1 MKTRALPL
9 VVGAS
14 ACLVL
19 ASCGAPPKPI
29 EQAYPSPAPP
39 RAQDAGAS
47 SASAR
52 TVDAIPAD
60 DARRAFQQSAVARG
74 ADKPLPPVARPA
86 PQSAQAAAMGAPSTA
101 EEVVQPVTVAAEPPR
116 EPETLPAPNIPARRT
131 QQTPETPVPTE
142 SAMLRGNQPQGSAPQ
157 PEPVKPAP
165 EPVKPEPAKPAP
177 EPEPVKP
184 APTPEPEPVK
194 PAPEPVKPEPAPQPQ
209 PEPAKPAPEP
219 EPVKPEPVKPAPQ
232 PEPEPAKPA
241 PQPTPEPAAEPAA
254 EPPAEPP
261 QQPAHEPGEPKK
273 LPVPEPEPGTP
284 QTLPA
289 QPKPAQ
295 PLPGAEPNKPVN
307 PGSDAGLKPSPNA
320 PAQPGDSDGTM
331 KVQHLA
337 LATRVKSY
345 GQVTPLDPAQLPPS
359 GRAIVY
365 FELQGWKPVVR
376 DDGMQLTEV
385 HYTVQL
391 LDNSGAPVWSD
402 MLQKAKDVS
411 RAERKDLYVTRL
423 LTVPASMVPGKY
435 SLRVVASDPATG
447 EEASA
452 VIPLEVKGL
461 VSK

>member
-14 ACLVL
+14 ACLLL

-86 PQSAQAAAMGAPSTA
+86 PQSAQAAAVSAPSTA

-165 EPVKPEPAKPAP
+165 EPVK
-177 EPEPVKP
+177 
-184 APTPEPEPVK
+184 
-194 PAPEPVKPEPAPQPQ
+194 

-345 GQVTPLDPAQLPPS
+345 GQVTPLEPAQLPPG